1 MVNKIS
7 EASEIQIPLKNL
19 LGIILL
25 AIIGSTSYFS
35 ILERINN
42 LENDIGNITVTVIAN
57 ENWISEWQTSGILP
71 LDQIQNLQIS
81 LLQEDVKEQKLLID
95 QVLPRRLQ
103 TN

>member
-19 LGIILL
+19 IGIVLF
-25 AIIGSTSYFS
+25 AVIGTTSYFS

-42 LENDIGNITVTVIAN
+42 LENDITNMTVTVLAN
-57 ENWISEWQTSGILP
+57 ENWITEWQTSGILP

-81 LLQEDVKEQKLLID
+81 LLQDDLEEQKALID
-95 QVLPRRLQ
+95 QVLPRRLP
-103 TN
+103 NN

>member
-57 ENWISEWQTSGILP
+57 ENWITEWQTSGILASRSDSKP
-71 LDQIQNLQIS
+71 SN
-81 LLQEDVKEQKLLID
+81 
-95 QVLPRRLQ
+95 
-103 TN
+103 

>member
-1 MVNKIS
+1 MVNKKS

-95 QVLPRRLQ
+95 QVLPRRLP

>member
-19 LGIILL
+19 IGIVLF
-25 AIIGSTSYFS
+25 AVIGTTSYFS

-42 LENDIGNITVTVIAN
+42 LENDITNMTVTVLAN
-57 ENWISEWQTSGILP
+57 ENWIAEWQTSGILP

-95 QVLPRRLQ
+95 QVLPRRLP

>member
-42 LENDIGNITVTVIAN
+42 LENDIGNITVTVLAN
-57 ENWISEWQTSGILP
+57 ENWITEWQTSGILP

-95 QVLPRRLQ
+95 QVLPRTLP

>member
-19 LGIILL
+19 IGIVLF
-25 AIIGSTSYFS
+25 AVIGTTSYFS

-95 QVLPRRLQ
+95 QVLPRRLP

>member
-42 LENDIGNITVTVIAN
+42 LENDIGNITVTVLAN
-57 ENWISEWQTSGILP
+57 ENWITEWQTSGILP

-81 LLQEDVKEQKLLID
+81 LLQDDLEEQKALID
-95 QVLPRRLQ
+95 QVLPRRLP

>member
-95 QVLPRRLQ
+95 QVLPRRLP

>member
-7 EASEIQIPLKNL
+7 EASEIHITLKNL
-19 LGIILL
+19 LCIILL

-42 LENDIGNITVTVIAN
+42 LENDIGNITVTVLAN
-57 ENWISEWQTSGILP
+57 ENWITEWQTSGILP

-81 LLQEDVKEQKLLID
+81 LLQDDLEEQKALID
-95 QVLPRRLQ
+95 QVLPRRLP

>member
-95 QVLPRRLQ
+95 QVLPRTLP

>member
-71 LDQIQNLQIS
+71 LDQIQNLLIS

-95 QVLPRRLQ
+95 QVLPRRLP

>member
-42 LENDIGNITVTVIAN
+42 LENDIGNITVTVLAN
-57 ENWISEWQTSGILP
+57 ENWIAEWQTSGILP

-95 QVLPRRLQ
+95 QVLPRRLP

>member
-95 QVLPRRLQ
+95 QVLPRRLP
-103 TN
+103 NN

>member
-81 LLQEDVKEQKLLID
+81 LLQEDLKEQKALID
-95 QVLPRRLQ
+95 QVLPRRLP

>member
-19 LGIILL
+19 LGILLL
-25 AIIGSTSYFS
+25 AIIGATSYFS

-81 LLQEDVKEQKLLID
+81 LLQEDVK
-95 QVLPRRLQ
+95 
-103 TN
+103 

>member
-42 LENDIGNITVTVIAN
+42 LENDIGNITVTVLAN
-57 ENWISEWQTSGILP
+57 ENWIAEWQTSGILP

-95 QVLPRRLQ
+95 LVLPRRLP
-103 TN
+103 NN

>member
-42 LENDIGNITVTVIAN
+42 LENDIGNITVTVLAN
-57 ENWISEWQTSGILP
+57 ENWITEWQTSGILP

-81 LLQEDVKEQKLLID
+81 LLQDDLEEQKVLIN
-95 QVLPRRLQ
+95 QVLPRRLP
-103 TN
+103 NN

>member
-19 LGIILL
+19 IGIVLV
-25 AIIGSTSYFS
+25 AVIGTTSYFS

-42 LENDIGNITVTVIAN
+42 LENDITNITVTVLGN
-57 ENWISEWQTSGILP
+57 ENWITEWQTSGILP

-81 LLQEDVKEQKLLID
+81 LLQEDVKEQKALID
-95 QVLPRRLQ
+95 QVLPRSVPSQ
-103 TN
+103 

>member
-42 LENDIGNITVTVIAN
+42 LENDIGNITVTVLAN
-57 ENWISEWQTSGILP
+57 ENWITEWQTSGILP

-95 QVLPRRLQ
+95 QVLPRRLP
-103 TN
+103 NN

>member
-42 LENDIGNITVTVIAN
+42 LENDIGNITVTVLAN
-57 ENWISEWQTSGILP
+57 ENWITEWQTSGILP

-81 LLQEDVKEQKLLID
+81 LLQDDLEEQKVLID
-95 QVLPRRLQ
+95 KVLPRRLPSQ
-103 TN
+103 

>member
-71 LDQIQNLQIS
+71 LDQIKNLQIS

-95 QVLPRRLQ
+95 QVLPRRLP
-103 TN
+103 NN

>member
-42 LENDIGNITVTVIAN
+42 LENDIGNITVTVLAN
-57 ENWISEWQTSGILP
+57 ENWITEWQTSGILP

-81 LLQEDVKEQKLLID
+81 LLQDDLEEQKVLID
-95 QVLPRRLQ
+95 QVLPRRLP
-103 TN
+103 NN

>member
-57 ENWISEWQTSGILP
+57 ENWISAWQTSGILP

-95 QVLPRRLQ
+95 QVLPRRLP
-103 TN
+103 NN